1 MDSDDLHAAR
11 EERQLVDP
19 LWKECYSEPPLREKS
34 LVVLPGED
42 APQQPPPDIPGN
54 MFEPPR
60 RDWAAARPS
69 QEGDSDS
76 GCGKKDPP
84 LLLKV

>member
-11 EERQLVDP
+11 EERQLVDS

-42 APQQPPPDIPGN
+42 APQQPPPDDTVK
-54 MFEPPR
+54 MFEPPLG
-60 RDWAAARPS
+60 AL
-69 QEGDSDS
+69 G
-76 GCGKKDPP
+76 GCKTC
-84 LLLKV
+84 